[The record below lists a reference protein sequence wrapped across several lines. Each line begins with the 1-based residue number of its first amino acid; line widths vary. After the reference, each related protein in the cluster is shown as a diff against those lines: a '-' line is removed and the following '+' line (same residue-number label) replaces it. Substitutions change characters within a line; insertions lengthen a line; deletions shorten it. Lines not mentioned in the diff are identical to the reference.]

1 MRKEK
6 LPSLTGK
13 WLHFLLD
20 YGINEPDVTI
30 SNVEWNGRKSMRDVL
45 EKLKF
50 AVFEFVLAPGRPV
63 EFPGFKGNVFRGA
76 LGKTLRNLTCVFKG
90 TDTACKVCFVR
101 DKCIYS
107 RVFEGLRRK
116 DGSILGNVENAP
128 HPFVLY
134 VPDKYRLD
142 YPEDSNIHFFLT
154 LIGDVVEYIPYFI
167 LALEEIGKKGIGN
180 TRTPF
185 KIDSVISS
193 GKSIYNPLEKIINK
207 DFPLI
212 SGSDYLNETL
222 PGQTLTLE
230 LVTPTRLKFAN
241 RFQKFITFEMI
252 MRNLLRRIQLLG
264 ALYCEG
270 PERVDFKDLIEG
282 SKEIKLVDS
291 KIHWEQQTRF
301 SYRQEKIVALGG
313 VSGSLAFSGNLDQF
327 MPFLKIGEFLHV
339 GKSTAY
345 GLGKIALGGEG

>member
-1 MRKEK
+1 
-6 LPSLTGK
+6 
-13 WLHFLLD
+13 
-20 YGINEPDVTI
+20 
-30 SNVEWNGRKSMRDVL
+30 MRDVL

-50 AVFEFVLAPGRPV
+50 AVFEFRLAPGRTV

-76 LGKTLRNLTCVFKG
+76 LGKTLRNLTCVFRG
-90 TDTACKVCFVR
+90 ADTVCKSCFVR

-107 RVFEGLRRK
+107 RIFEGLRRQ
-116 DGSILGNVENAP
+116 DGSILGNVQNAP

-142 YPEDSNIHFFLT
+142 YPEDSKIHFFLT

-185 KIDSVISS
+185 KIDSVINSE
-193 GKSIYNPLEKIINK
+193 KSIYNPLEKTITK
-207 DFPLI
+207 DFTLI
-212 SGSDYLNETL
+212 SGSDFLEEKS
-222 PGQTLTLE
+222 PDQTLTIE
-230 LVTPTRLKFAN
+230 MVTPTRLKFES

-252 MRNLLRRIQLLG
+252 MRNLLRRIQLLS

-270 PERVDFKDLIEG
+270 PERVDFMDLIEG

-291 KIHWEQQTRF
+291 NIHWEQQARF
-301 SYRQEKIVALGG
+301 SYRQEKMVALGG
-313 VSGSLAFSGNLDQF
+313 VSGSLEFSGDLDRF

-345 GLGKIALGGEG
+345 GLGKICLRRPGTPFIKGVPGPP